1 MDGNEEPPNA
11 LADPVAMLHADR
23 AAAHAKDD
31 PNASLCVLAS
41 VAQGEPEARTLV
53 LRDVAAPTKSSPA
66 PPSRLGVFVNSHSPK
81 HAEFAQSTGVA
92 VLVYLPSVRVQYRL
106 RCALE
111 AIPPAIVH
119 ANWQL
124 RPPTPKRLDWLYAEH
139 PQGSVVESRRRL
151 EALLDTPLPAAAP
164 DSAVGYYLA
173 PNAIDRLC
181 LNQSNGLHDRRRY
194 ERRGDTWQ
202 ESVLVP

>member
-1 MDGNEEPPNA
+1 
-11 LADPVAMLHADR
+11 MLDADR
-23 AAAHAKDD
+23 ATARANDD

-41 VAQGEPEARTLV
+41 VAGGEPQARTLV
-53 LRDVAAPTKSSPA
+53 LRDIAAAESSAA

-92 VLVYLPSVRVQYRL
+92 VLVYLPSVGVQYRL

-111 AIPPAIVH
+111 AIPQAIVH

-139 PQGSVVESRRRL
+139 PQSSVAESRHRL
-151 EALLDTPLPAAAP
+151 KALLDTPLPEAAP